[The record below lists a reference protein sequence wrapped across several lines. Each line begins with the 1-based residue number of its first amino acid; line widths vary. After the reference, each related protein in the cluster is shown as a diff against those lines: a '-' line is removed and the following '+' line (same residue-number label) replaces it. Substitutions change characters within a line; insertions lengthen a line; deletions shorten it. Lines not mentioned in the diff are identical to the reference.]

1 VVVGVVIPVD
11 FGVTVVVVV
20 VVIVAVVD
28 GAAHIMHM
36 S

>member
-1 VVVGVVIPVD
+1 MVVGVVIPVD